1 MMYFSINLQQDEA
14 LYGLYKRYYS
24 VENVFINE
32 IQMIARRLKGDQETD
47 EGRKRD
53 DKWINVGREVKTKVN
68 KSKYNFLE
76 DKDRNLIFDV

>member
-1 MMYFSINLQQDEA
+1 MYFYINLQQDEA

-76 DKDRNLIFDV
+76 DKDRNLIFYV